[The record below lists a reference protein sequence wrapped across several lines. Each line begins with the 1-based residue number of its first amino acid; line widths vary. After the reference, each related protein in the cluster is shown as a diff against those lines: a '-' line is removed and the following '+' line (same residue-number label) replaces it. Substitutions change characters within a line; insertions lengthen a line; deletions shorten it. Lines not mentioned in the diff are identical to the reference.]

1 MKKWGIPFIAATIK
15 NISYTQVFMF
25 GCVIKIKKN
34 GYTELEGTLVKGAES
49 GCYFAVERL
58 FNNFSSLKH
67 TLSKYPSDVEAE
79 KSMYEISG
87 IPTPNMFNAN
97 VYSTYLCSLIEEYFR
112 TTYIALLKYSDRKEK
127 ILNVKFS
134 PYDMVDI
141 SNGEKTVEEVFASTL
156 SFQVF
161 DYASQ
166 ASIIICFIIKM
177 ILDVAAIA
185 YIFKVIVGEMTYT
198 ND

>member
-1 MKKWGIPFIAATIK
+1 MWA
-15 NISYTQVFMF
+15 SYICIIQ
-25 GCVIKIKKN
+25 
-34 GYTELEGTLVKGAES
+34 
-49 GCYFAVERL
+49 
-58 FNNFSSLKH
+58 
-67 TLSKYPSDVEAE
+67 
-79 KSMYEISG
+79 
-87 IPTPNMFNAN
+87 
-97 VYSTYLCSLIEEYFR
+97 
-112 TTYIALLKYSDRKEK
+112 
-127 ILNVKFS
+127 
-134 PYDMVDI
+134 
-141 SNGEKTVEEVFASTL
+141 FASTI